1 MRARLASLMLAA
13 ASTIAFG
20 STAWSQSPSNDAAR
34 DAATAANR
42 VRDHVTRND
51 ARVNGT
57 VFDSIT
63 GAPLPN
69 AVVQL
74 VGRTDRNRSV
84 TTRSDAQGRFVFDSV
99 APGAYVAGFLHP
111 RLDSLHLAAPLREV
125 NVPASGAIG
134 LRLFVP
140 SRRSLVAAHCGPT
153 AARDTGAA
161 LFLGRVRPA
170 SNDVTPVKSTVSI
183 KWVELTIDRGIRR
196 QLPTV
201 EAQTDA
207 SGGFAICGLP
217 SDTRLLVQ
225 AWSARD
231 TSGLVELDMPADG
244 LLLRDLHVGT
254 FQTATV
260 ASAAGPDS
268 VAAGTVDSVIV
279 LRGNGRLRG
288 TIRTE
293 KAMPVAGA
301 TVRVRGGESVA
312 TTDATGSFMLSALP
326 TGTHSVEA
334 TAIGFQPTRAPVDII
349 EADAPPADLVM
360 RPVGK
365 VLDTMRVFASR
376 DLPTPWRARFEERR
390 KMGLGRYLDEAA
402 IEKRDPMTVTD
413 LLSSMPGVTIRSNSL
428 SSRSTIMVRATGGYC
443 YPAYFIDGVPV
454 EVGRSSIDNFLS
466 AREVRAVEL
475 YRSRILT
482 PAEFA
487 FRESCGTIVIW
498 TGMRTGP
505 TR

>member
-1 MRARLASLMLAA
+1 MRARLAALILAA
-13 ASTIAFG
+13 ASPIAFS
-20 STAWSQSPSNDAAR
+20 STAKSQSPSDHGVR
-34 DAATAANR
+34 DEVTAPNR
-42 VRDHVTRND
+42 VPGHVTRND

-63 GAPLPN
+63 GAPLPG

-74 VGRTDRNRSV
+74 VGRSDRNRSV
-84 TTRSDAQGRFVFDSV
+84 TTRSDADGRFVFDSV

-111 RLDSLHLAAPLREV
+111 RLDSLHLAAPLRDV
-125 NVPASGAIG
+125 TVPASGAIG

-140 SRRSLVAAHCGPT
+140 SRRALVAAHCGPT
-153 AARDTGAA
+153 AARDMGAA

-170 SNDVTPVKSTVSI
+170 SNDATPVKSTVSI

-217 SDTRLLVQ
+217 ADTRLLVQ

-244 LLLRDLHVGT
+244 LLLRDLHVGA
-254 FQTATV
+254 FQ
-260 ASAAGPDS
+260 SAMVVPMAGPDS
-268 VAAGTVDSVIV
+268 TAGGAADSVLV
-279 LRGNGRLRG
+279 LRGSGRLRG

-301 TVRVRGGESVA
+301 TVRVRGSESVA
-312 TTDATGSFMLSALP
+312 TTDATGGFTLSSLP
-326 TGTHSVEA
+326 TGTHALEA
-334 TAIGFQPTRAPVDII
+334 TAIGFQPARMAVDII

-365 VLDTMRVFASR
+365 MLDTMRVFASR

-390 KMGLGRYLDEAA
+390 KTGLGRYLDEAA

-413 LLSSMPGVTIRSNSL
+413 LLSIMPGVSIRSNSL
-428 SSRSTIMVRATGGYC
+428 SSRSTLMVRATGGYC

-454 EVGRSSIDNFLS
+454 EVGDSSIDNFLS

-482 PAEFA
+482 PSEFA
-487 FRESCGTIVIW
+487 FRAACGTIVIW
-498 TGMRTGP
+498 TGMRKGP
-505 TR
+505 AQ